1 MTKSEIK
8 KLCYDKFGSFSQLS
22 LKILSKLQQFSNIHK
37 LCEEL
42 GISYKFVKDVLQELA
57 FLDGENYS
65 VKPNLDLNNI
75 YTVISLSEI
84 ETYEKEIFDI
94 TSKFTLHNKNL
105 DHVSAVS
112 QTLLKRVEY
121 IYNNNDVE
129 NSKILFLG
137 DHDFTSIALAY
148 ILKKLKIKNYTISVV
163 DIDDNILNFISKVSV
178 QYELNIKVFHSDFR
192 IGVPTAYEKQFDLIF
207 SDPPYTPE
215 GMSLFL
221 KRAIECAKDKNSSI
235 YLCYKTAE
243 LSPAIGLKVQRELLK
258 QKIYFRSILPDFNKY
273 VGAEALGY
281 RSDLYVCSLTPK
293 SFEENDVDKNY
304 DIYTHGNNSIEVAN
318 KVKIDYDE
326 IINKLSDKLSCEQNL
341 IKIISYKRYNSDNF
355 VLIDTFYKQKRNKN
369 ANYPKESVF
378 VFDFTY
384 QNADVISLRNFIMS
398 DKKQQ
403 FGIFVNN
410 QIKVLKDSK
419 YSAILSLYDI
429 SVVYKN
435 ETYCVV
441 MFQLKDEV
449 LLSTKSVMLYKNSN
463 IKNAYVNVITK
474 LKNITKN
481 QAREEFANCPI
492 SNYEDAFIF
501 DLPFYLMEIFCQ
513 YLQK

>member
-1 MTKSEIK
+1 M
-8 KLCYDKFGSFSQLS
+8 
-22 LKILSKLQQFSNIHK
+22 
-37 LCEEL
+37 
-42 GISYKFVKDVLQELA
+42 
-57 FLDGENYS
+57 
-65 VKPNLDLNNI
+65 
-75 YTVISLSEI
+75 
-84 ETYEKEIFDI
+84 
-94 TSKFTLHNKNL
+94 
-105 DHVSAVS
+105 
-112 QTLLKRVEY
+112 
-121 IYNNNDVE
+121 
-129 NSKILFLG
+129 
-137 DHDFTSIALAY
+137 
-148 ILKKLKIKNYTISVV
+148 
-163 DIDDNILNFISKVSV
+163 
-178 QYELNIKVFHSDFR
+178 
-192 IGVPTAYEKQFDLIF
+192 
-207 SDPPYTPE
+207 
-215 GMSLFL
+215 
-221 KRAIECAKDKNSSI
+221 
-235 YLCYKTAE
+235 
-243 LSPAIGLKVQRELLK
+243 
-258 QKIYFRSILPDFNKY
+258 
-273 VGAEALGY
+273 
-281 RSDLYVCSLTPK
+281 
-293 SFEENDVDKNY
+293 
-304 DIYTHGNNSIEVAN
+304 
-318 KVKIDYDE
+318 
-326 IINKLSDKLSCEQNL
+326 SDKLSCEQNL